1 MPGMYPSGEYDIA
14 GFALGAVERE
24 KVLPQSQSI
33 TADDVVIGL
42 ASSGIHSNGF
52 SLVRQ
57 IIDKSELSYSSPSPF
72 STTEGLQ
79 SVTKLG
85 EVLLVPTRIY
95 CPSVLPLMRDGKV
108 KAFAHITGL
117 FFCSLST
124 ALPLVQILVIY
135 KFNSS
140 WLPCNPN
147 YLCCFFAKSKH
158 ISHF

>member
-1 MPGMYPSGEYDIA
+1 MPGMYSSGEYDIA

-24 KVLPQSQSI
+24 KVLPQSQRI

-57 IIDKSELSYSSPSPF
+57 IIDKCELSYSSPSPF
-72 STTEGLQ
+72 SATEGLQ

-95 CPSVLPLMRDGKV
+95 CRSVLPLMRDGMV

-117 FFCSLST
+117 FFFVQCQLLYHWYRFMLSISLTHHVFPS
-124 ALPLVQILVIY
+124 ILIM
-135 KFNSS
+135 
-140 WLPCNPN
+140 
-147 YLCCFFAKSKH
+147 FFL
-158 ISHF
+158 

>member
-1 MPGMYPSGEYDIA
+1 MDDLIEALSNCIHVTYISFYFFLNSWYVAFIIGETAEMPGMYSAGEYDIA
-14 GFALGAVERE
+14 GFAVGAVERVR
-24 KVLPQSQSI
+24 VLPQLQSI
-33 TADDVVIGL
+33 TVDDVVIGL

-57 IIDKSELSYSSPSPF
+57 IIDKSDLSYSSPSPF

-95 CPSVLPLMRDGKV
+95 CRSVLPLMRDGKV

-117 FFCSLST
+117 FS
-124 ALPLVQILVIY
+124 LVQ
-135 KFNSS
+135 
-140 WLPCNPN
+140 
-147 YLCCFFAKSKH
+147 
-158 ISHF
+158 